1 MRDPALFAFA
11 LLAGACANLPAD
23 NPPSAPSAAP
33 SPVVV
38 GGYAPANLA
47 NPDVAAA
54 EKLAVDEV
62 YRREPQRSL
71 VENVT
76 REQQVV
82 AGMNY
87 RFTIKMSGMNSYR
100 VVVYKPLQGEMSVTL
115 FEETIPLN

>member
-38 GGYAPANLA
+38 GGYAPADMNA
-47 NPDVAAA
+47 PEVKAAYGVA
-54 EKLAVDEV
+54 LGEV
-62 YRREPQRSL
+62 YKRNP
-71 VENVT
+71 T
-76 REQQVV
+76 RALDEKKSAEQQVV

-87 RFTIKMSGMNSYR
+87 RFRIEMTGGAVYSVTVYR
-100 VVVYKPLQGEMSVTL
+100 DLQGAMAVSDYQKL
-115 FEETIPLN
+115 S

>member
-38 GGYAPANLA
+38 GGYAPADMNA
-47 NPDVAAA
+47 PEVRAAYGVA
-54 EKLAVDEV
+54 LGEV
-62 YRREPQRSL
+62 YKRNP
-71 VENVT
+71 T
-76 REQQVV
+76 RALDEKKSAEQQVV

-87 RFTIKMSGMNSYR
+87 RFRIEMTGGAVYSVTVYR
-100 VVVYKPLQGEMSVTL
+100 DLQGAMAVSDYQKL
-115 FEETIPLN
+115 S